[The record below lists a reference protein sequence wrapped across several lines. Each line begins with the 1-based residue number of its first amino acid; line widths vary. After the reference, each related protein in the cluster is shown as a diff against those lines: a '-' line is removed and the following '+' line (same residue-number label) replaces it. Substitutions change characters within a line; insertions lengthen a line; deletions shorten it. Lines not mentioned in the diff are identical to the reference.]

1 MGVQDN
7 FLRVV
12 LCCEWMYDN
21 RFWEY
26 TWLGDNSSGL
36 QYPNLYNIV
45 RAKEV
50 IVADVLPQTP
60 LNTRFNRSLKGD
72 KWGSCIG
79 LVRRLMRANLNDEPH
94 SFKWFLSTTCAFTV
108 KSMHA
113 YYMNGHTVFFLQKY
127 LWNIK
132 VPLDISIFMCLLYMK
147 VLLTKDDLAK
157 RWWNGCKNVSFVIH
171 RRQ

>member
-1 MGVQDN
+1 
-7 FLRVV
+7 
-12 LCCEWMYDN
+12 
-21 RFWEY
+21 
-26 TWLGDNSSGL
+26 L

-94 SFKWFLSTTCAFTV
+94 SFKWLLSTTCAFTV

-113 YYMNGHTVFFLQKY
+113 YYMNGHTVFFFKNTCEILKY
-127 LWNIK
+127 HWTL
-132 VPLDISIFMCLLYMK
+132 
-147 VLLTKDDLAK
+147 
-157 RWWNGCKNVSFVIH
+157 VSLCVYCI
-171 RRQ
+171 RKCY